1 MDFHDKLD
9 VFLNED
15 KIGTLSTDNGVM
27 SFAYD
32 ADYLNTP
39 GAYPLSKNL
48 PLLDL
53 VWPWFNDIS
62 AVRDSTPA
70 NSSLQIRAN
79 TAGVRNNRPT

>member
-39 GAYPLSKNL
+39 GAYPLSKK
-48 PLLDL
+48 
-53 VWPWFNDIS
+53 
-62 AVRDSTPA
+62 STPA
-70 NSSLQIRAN
+70 GFGLY
-79 TAGVRNNRPT
+79 

>member
-9 VFLNED
+9 VFLHED

-39 GAYPLSKNL
+39 GAYPDAHFSNEQFAVY
-48 PLLDL
+48 PLAY
-53 VWPWFNDIS
+53 F
-62 AVRDSTPA
+62 
-70 NSSLQIRAN
+70 
-79 TAGVRNNRPT
+79 